1 MQTRPSRRRFLQL
14 AAGASSLALPTWGRA
29 QAGPI
34 RMIVSWPAGGVS
46 DSTARL
52 LVERLSPLLKRQINV
67 ENRPGAGGQIG
78 AGYFKGLPPDGD
90 AVLFGSINETMLSA
104 VTYKKLSYNPLTDLL
119 PVTTL
124 FESPAVLAVPS
135 SGPATMAEFFAWTKA
150 NPKKVSIGCPGLATP
165 MYFHGLIL
173 GAKLGFEANMIPFA
187 GGAPHVTAIA
197 GGQVMAGLNTFGPD
211 FINMHNSGRI
221 KILGFTSEKRNP
233 LPAFRNI
240 PTFTELGFP
249 TIPDAWFGLFLPAGA
264 KPEAVQMW
272 NQAISEV
279 LAREEVRTRLH
290 DFGLTPRSST
300 PQAFAELIRRETAI
314 WTDIVKST
322 GFEPIA

>member
-1 MQTRPSRRRFLQL
+1 MNTKPSRRRVLQL
-14 AAGASSLALPTWGRA
+14 AAASALGLPAVGRA
-29 QAGPI
+29 QAAPM

-52 LVERLSPLLKRQINV
+52 LVERLTPVLKRQINV

-104 VTYKKLSYNPLTDLL
+104 ITYKKLSYQPLTDLL

-124 FESPAVLAVPS
+124 FESPSVLAVPA
-135 SGPATMAEFFAWTKA
+135 SGHASMTEFFAWAKE
-150 NPKKVSIGCPGLATP
+150 NPKKVAIGCPGLATP

-187 GGAPHVTAIA
+187 GGAPHVTALA

-211 FINMHNSGRI
+211 FIGMHNGGKI

-233 LPAFRNI
+233 MPQFRNV
-240 PTFTELGFP
+240 PTFTEVGLP
-249 TIPDAWFGLFLPAGA
+249 TIPDAWFGLFLPVGA
-264 KPEAVQMW
+264 RPETVQTWNKAV
-272 NQAISEV
+272 AEV
-279 LAREEVRTRLH
+279 LAREEVRTRLA

-300 PQAFAELIRRETAI
+300 PQEFSELIRRETGI

-322 GFEPIA
+322 GFEPIS